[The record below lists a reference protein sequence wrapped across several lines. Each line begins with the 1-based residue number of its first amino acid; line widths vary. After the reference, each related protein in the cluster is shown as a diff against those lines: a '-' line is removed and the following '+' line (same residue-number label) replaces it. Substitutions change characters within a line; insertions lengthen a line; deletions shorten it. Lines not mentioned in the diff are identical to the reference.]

1 MAAEAEWSCPVCH
14 GAEDALASVLPC
26 AHQFCLGCVLRWAE
40 KTPTCP
46 LCRTRMVEVRFSMRG
61 EDDYLEWGIS
71 PQEEPSEDSSL
82 PESRA
87 SSPQGMPVQEEQE
100 PAWTVPRATVGGIVT
115 RLWASVF
122 RRNQHLL
129 NPVRPWLHRQLDE
142 TFEEQWWLAM
152 AAESQIVQGL
162 CFHGLDEEALVQQ
175 VQPFLGEDTRR
186 LLRALIGVIERRCSE
201 EAWRLLRCHAAE
213 EEEDRLSTSPSSCGS
228 SCPDSSSSSPSSCR
242 ESTPGPD
249 PASCS
254 SAAGS
259 EEEQP
264 PTTMEADLCGGAS
277 RPPSAPIPEEQ
288 HQPQEEPGQAA
299 AAGPSAQGCSRS
311 PSAPGRGRDRSP
323 RGPRRPPKRTAPDSP
338 DSAQPCKRP
347 PRRRH

>member
-1 MAAEAEWSCPVCH
+1 MAAEAEWSCPVCY
-14 GAEDALASVLPC
+14 GRQDGVASVLPC

-61 EDDYLEWGIS
+61 EDDYLEWGFAA
-71 PQEEPSEDSSL
+71 PEEPSEDGSL

-87 SSPQGMPVQEEQE
+87 SSPQGMPFPEEAAGTE
-100 PAWTVPRATVGGIVT
+100 ARPTVGGILPEV
-115 RLWASVF
+115 WAELF
-122 RRNQHLL
+122 QRNRYLL
-129 NPVRPWLHRQLDE
+129 NPVRPWLRQEL
-142 TFEEQWWLAM
+142 EEIYEEEWWMVVAG
-152 AAESQIVQGL
+152 ESLIVEGL
-162 CFHGLDEEALVQQ
+162 CSCGPDEEALVQW
-175 VQPFLGEDTRR
+175 VERDLGEDAEP
-186 LLRALIGVIERRCSE
+186 LVHGLIEAIECRCTP
-201 EAWRLLRCHAAE
+201 EAWSMLNSVPS
-213 EEEDRLSTSPSSCGS
+213 EEEDVSPPASPSPSSGGS
-228 SCPDSSSSSPSSCR
+228 SWANSSSSSPSSCR

-264 PTTMEADLCGGAS
+264 PTTMEADLCGGPS